1 MDPFGINALDAANQ
15 TYIPF
20 GVNVLNGVKF
30 TGDNPPSYDT
40 TLSSLSSKNGEFTLS
55 PAFNSGVNN
64 YVISNELDYEDSFTS
79 ASNLVSY
86 TKTSPTATVAVSQR
100 DSFDNVKTGKF
111 VSGDQIWLTVS
122 DGAEQD
128 NVYKIVFTDV
138 EVPDTDFIV
147 STSTTTATVT
157 QSGNT
162 VDVDVG
168 YRDTGVILDLSYV
181 EYSTRTVSTDD
192 VDTNLS
198 VSKINNKK
206 YQVSWN
212 NNNSWTT
219 RSFKFAVK
227 TENNT
232 VNYTVNINR
241 GNPSTDTNLS
251 SVKIGTKN
259 VNLSS
264 QPYSVTLNQTDTSYT
279 VQATFDP
286 LTYIS
291 RVEYTID
298 GGNNWFDIFPV
309 PSGGSV
315 SHNIDFGEE
324 HTVKIRVTAED
335 GTTTMIM
342 ISR

>member
-1 MDPFGINALDAANQ
+1 M
-15 TYIPF
+15 
-20 GVNVLNGVKF
+20 
-30 TGDNPPSYDT
+30 
-40 TLSSLSSKNGEFTLS
+40 
-55 PAFNSGVNN
+55 
-64 YVISNELDYEDSFTS
+64 
-79 ASNLVSY
+79 
-86 TKTSPTATVAVSQR
+86 
-100 DSFDNVKTGKF
+100 
-111 VSGDQIWLTVS
+111 
-122 DGAEQD
+122 
-128 NVYKIVFTDV
+128 
-138 EVPDTDFIV
+138 
-147 STSTTTATVT
+147 
-157 QSGNT
+157 
-162 VDVDVG
+162 
-168 YRDTGVILDLSYV
+168 DLSYV

-335 GTTTMIM
+335 GTTTDDYDIEVKGLNLVLMI
-342 ISR
+342 IVD